1 MATFDTSTLRKV
13 LPILEKCYGFDISEA
28 ANELSQI
35 YSTHFK
41 ENRIDKAL
49 KEQYYKDNRVDSLG
63 YAISTNE
70 SIVVHT
76 TEDFNAQLDSI
87 KDLCLSITENKEIQ
101 NKAIFVLTFMSAIFN
116 RNINNIYIDREFEYV
131 KSDIA
136 RNTDVVRPDLLRLLI
151 ALNKQK
157 HKYDTPIKICFKT
170 DSPHIIRNK
179 ENWFSDMLN
188 DYIKQKLGDI
198 TVEEAE
204 KELDFFYSDEK
215 GRKSDNPYLNYIING
230 TYNFINHISPSEKV
244 TVVQCRFLLEYLKI
258 IGLVK
263 DSDNL
268 SDINTL
274 QSTVRSL
281 LSNKY
286 TPVEK
291 HIKRNSAHS
300 LPPYQRAVLD

>member
-41 ENRIDKAL
+41 ENRIDKKL
-49 KEQYYKDNRVDSLG
+49 KELQGSDCVG
-63 YAISTNE
+63 YAINTD
-70 SIVVHT
+70 
-76 TEDFNAQLDSI
+76 EDFVIFTTNDFNERIEAI
-87 KDLCLSITENKEIQ
+87 INLCNQ
-101 NKAIFVLTFMSAIFN
+101 NIVSEETREEAIYILVFMSAIFN

-281 LSNKY
+281 LSYKH

-291 HIKRNSAHS
+291 HIKRKSTPS
-300 LPPYQRAVLD
+300 LPLYQRALLD